1 MVRSAP
7 RESASRRSPR
17 ASPPSRKRSVT
28 PSASISTRSR
38 SSRRGSAPRSRRRC
52 KRSTT
57 DQSRGQSG
65 AVASAASISRSGGAR
80 VDDARK
86 VGKDPSLDDN
96 RTEQPPS
103 GESSDRPGETD
114 AELLADGAR
123 LEGVLLTVRDLVH
136 QVANALTE
144 AQGYAELALMD
155 DDLPANT
162 RELLNRSM

>member
-1 MVRSAP
+1 
-7 RESASRRSPR
+7 
-17 ASPPSRKRSVT
+17 
-28 PSASISTRSR
+28 
-38 SSRRGSAPRSRRRC
+38 
-52 KRSTT
+52 
-57 DQSRGQSG
+57 
-65 AVASAASISRSGGAR
+65 
-80 VDDARK
+80 
-86 VGKDPSLDDN
+86 LDDN

-114 AELLADGAR
+114 VELLADGAR

-162 RELLNRSM
+162 RELLNRSMNSFATVATHLGSLRELIRGATHPPPGGGPNVSVP